1 MPSFALFDDVVIV
14 RTDSER
20 TVGVGVS
27 NYAVSASRRSVVV
40 SGNIVRS
47 ASVGGIVPTVFDGTW
62 WNRYG
67 TAEYGNDL
75 ATTVGSVTF
84 GHNRYL

>member
-1 MPSFALFDDVVIV
+1 MPSFALFDDVVI
-14 RTDSER
+14 
-20 TVGVGVS
+20 GVGVS
-27 NYAVSASRRSVVV
+27 NYAVSASGRSVVV